1 MKDKIYF
8 KNFNAIRAIAAI
20 AVLISHIEA
29 DKSSFGLIP
38 FTFLN
43 LVPIGTIA
51 VTLFFVLSGFLITY
65 LLLSE
70 HILYKKINLKHFYLR
85 RILRIWPLYFVVFF
99 VGCCIFY
106 SEISLKAILFSLFF
120 LPNIPFANHEL
131 PSLIDPIWSIGIEEQ
146 FYIFFPL
153 IFLFKRVKTTLII
166 IATLIIISFA
176 IRFYIIAYDITI
188 LREYFYLAR
197 FDCMLIGAIGAFISF
212 NYKKKNPIIISL
224 LKVIYSK
231 LIQFFVYL
239 LIFIYLFICLK
250 YQIPIVH
257 QFFAILFVIMLINLG
272 TNNKSII
279 NLENKF
285 LNRIGVVSYG
295 IYLTHGFTNMI
306 VLKYMQVGNIFID
319 SLLVIVLSIIFSI
332 LLANIS
338 YYYFE
343 IFFINLKEK
352 LRNTTENSKVN
363 KTK

>member
-1 MKDKIYF
+1 VKDKIYF

-146 FYIFFPL
+146 
-153 IFLFKRVKTTLII
+153 
-166 IATLIIISFA
+166 
-176 IRFYIIAYDITI
+176 FYIIAYDITI

-352 LRNTTENSKVN
+352 L
-363 KTK
+363 